1 MTQCIKIKHYDKV
14 VLVTLNRPEA
24 LNALNDEL
32 RNEFLDKVLP
42 LDKNSNTQCIV
53 LTGSESFCGRC

>member
-32 RNEFLDKVLP
+32 RLP
-42 LDKNSNTQCIV
+42 SPFAPVAQILSRYSKTNIDTENNSKT
-53 LTGSESFCGRC
+53 